1 MPDIR
6 ALAQRVD
13 DAARHAKEIPQLTE
27 AITLADAYAIQ
38 KESLARRYARG
49 ERQVGIKMGFT
60 SREKMVQMG
69 VHDMIWGRL
78 TDRMI
83 VEDGGTTSFKT
94 YVHPRIEPE
103 IAFLLKRELVGT
115 VTPLQALSAVEAVAP
130 AVELID
136 SRYQAF
142 KFSLTDVVADNSSS
156 SGFVVGPWNSPDVDF
171 SNLGIVVS
179 FNGSPVLR
187 IDGGDTRPS
196 IALARGRGA
205 LRRRG
210 GGAARAGL
218 ACNGRRGKPRRSVET
233 RPVCRMRG
241 AESWPLLVQ
250 RRGVARCL
258 SPSFTSWKDATTRRR
273 RARSLRSRKPS
284 STHSMPNPNRCA

>member
-1 MPDIR
+1 
-6 ALAQRVD
+6 
-13 DAARHAKEIPQLTE
+13 
-27 AITLADAYAIQ
+27 
-38 KESLARRYARG
+38 
-49 ERQVGIKMGFT
+49 MGFT

-156 SGFVVGPWNSPDVDF
+156 SGFVVGPWHSPDVDF

-179 FNGSPVLR
+179 FNGSPVLVGSTAAILGHPLR
-187 IDGGDTRPS
+187 S
-196 IALARGRGA
+196 LVAAARFAAEAEEPLKPGWLVMA
-205 LRRRG
+205 
-210 GGAARAGL
+210 GGASHAEALKPGL
-218 ACNGRRGKPRRSVET
+218 YVECEVQNLGRCSFSVVE
-233 RPVCRMRG
+233 
-241 AESWPLLVQ
+241 
-250 RRGVARCL
+250 
-258 SPSFTSWKDATTRRR
+258 
-273 RARSLRSRKPS
+273 
-284 STHSMPNPNRCA
+284 